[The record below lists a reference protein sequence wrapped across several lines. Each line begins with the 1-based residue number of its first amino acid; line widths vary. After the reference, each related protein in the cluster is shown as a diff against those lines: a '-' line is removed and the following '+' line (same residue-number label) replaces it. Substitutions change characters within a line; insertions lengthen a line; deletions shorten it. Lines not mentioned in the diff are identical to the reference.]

1 MTNRTRAMLFNTC
14 HRVWIPVET
23 NDLSSPLTTPGRKV
37 NELCESME
45 SFRGFWA
52 MKQEEGYGIQFV
64 ALFENADDAVMVRLM
79 I

>member
-1 MTNRTRAMLFNTC
+1 MMFNTC

-23 NDLSSPLTTPGRKV
+23 NDLSSPHTKPGREV

-45 SFRGFWA
+45 SFRGFQS
-52 MKQEEGYGIQFV
+52 MKQRDGCKLQFV
-64 ALFENADDAVMVRLM
+64 AVFENADDAVMVRLM